1 MKAFPE
7 ELSIVMEE
15 HIKNLIQR
23 AQRGDIEAFGKLVE
37 RFQDAVFGAS
47 WAAVRHF
54 HDAEDIA
61 QEVFVQAYQELP
73 QLREPEKFPGWLR
86 RITMGTCSRFRRS
99 RRELNQEL
107 SIAEDVPTDLPG
119 PDIVTE
125 RQALKARILEEM
137 ASLSEKNRLVTTLY
151 FISGY
156 SQQEI
161 SDFLEVPVSTV
172 KSRLHE
178 SRKQLQ
184 RGLIEMAKEILHE
197 NKPGREFVQQLKKKL
212 NGQIVALADGR
223 VQVSYDFTSNQEL
236 RDLNICASRKGDPQA
251 TDTGLAFGRI
261 EPEETELQFER
272 DLRLGLVLDPDP
284 QWPLDIEFD
293 VTLGTSEPWSM
304 FAWVLTTRE
313 GYAEGIPWFWGILS
327 DLCEEWRRDNRTFRE
342 GHLRADFMKRYW
354 YREDEK
360 WAWFHR
366 WAAEYQD
373 VPLAEVYHTQVTRQ
387 DRRLKWDVNGQTLGE
402 TRLTDDET
410 NLTERLAFANNGK
423 GDGAVMR
430 NLIIRARL
438 LDVDHS
444 WATASAE
451 GGNPQRLR

>member
-1 MKAFPE
+1 
-7 ELSIVMEE
+7 
-15 HIKNLIQR
+15 
-23 AQRGDIEAFGKLVE
+23 
-37 RFQDAVFGAS
+37 
-47 WAAVRHF
+47 
-54 HDAEDIA
+54 
-61 QEVFVQAYQELP
+61 
-73 QLREPEKFPGWLR
+73 
-86 RITMGTCSRFRRS
+86 
-99 RRELNQEL
+99 
-107 SIAEDVPTDLPG
+107 
-119 PDIVTE
+119 
-125 RQALKARILEEM
+125 
-137 ASLSEKNRLVTTLY
+137 
-151 FISGY
+151 
-156 SQQEI
+156 
-161 SDFLEVPVSTV
+161 
-172 KSRLHE
+172 
-178 SRKQLQ
+178 
-184 RGLIEMAKEILHE
+184 
-197 NKPGREFVQQLKKKL
+197 
-212 NGQIVALADGR
+212 
-223 VQVSYDFTSNQEL
+223 
-236 RDLNICASRKGDPQA
+236 
-251 TDTGLAFGRI
+251 
-261 EPEETELQFER
+261 
-272 DLRLGLVLDPDP
+272 
-284 QWPLDIEFD
+284 
-293 VTLGTSEPWSM
+293 M